1 MSFTKTL
8 DNDLKVSLLTEDPFL
23 YAHLVKF
30 ENVPDD
36 ASGRIGEKA
45 SDYSYISDASFDI
58 KFNDGSKSL
67 AGDAN

>member
-36 ASGRIGEKA
+36 ASGRIGGKRPATILTYQMLLLTLSLMTEAKA
-45 SDYSYISDASFDI
+45 
-58 KFNDGSKSL
+58 
-67 AGDAN
+67 

>member
-36 ASGRIGEKA
+36 PSGLLRQKFRYESQQRQQQGVGRQDE
-45 SDYSYISDASFDI
+45 SYW
-58 KFNDGSKSL
+58 
-67 AGDAN
+67 